1 MAAVT
6 RDPTSIEG
14 ALYELVARGVK
25 DQYFLKDDKD
35 AVHPFQWTYDRW
47 PASLPEIRSTNPLN
61 QPRWGQRLEFEFD
74 LPADV
79 LTEATLVIDM
89 PTWVPPPLAQYN
101 TKAVTYETGTAD
113 RVYGY
118 VRGIAYFLFERIE
131 LYQDNVLLQ
140 EVSGDSLYFAS
151 LNKGSWNQGYL
162 TQKLAGDHDGSALS
176 IQRNAT
182 PGQLEL
188 PLPIPGCST
197 PGDRGLPICALRQQ
211 TFRLRLTLRS
221 LESLV
226 ECSDA
231 SILHPKPWTV
241 SFSQLN
247 PSLGTIVTEP
257 AIPLENIPPP
267 QIVLRTKQLYLTN
280 EARAALEKETAE
292 IPYIRYFDNQFSAN
306 QLDYTPLDKGGT
318 ANLIKFLD
326 ATFTVERT
334 LSYFRNSTDLMK
346 NRLWVIENSEATNG
360 SYYSSQFLTIAG
372 QLREGTWEPSIWEL
386 VVPHAKEER
395 YGATHLPLMNWTRGW
410 RIDDMP
416 SAVREP
422 TGGINFST
430 ADRPMITVAL
440 NNIAVNPVLRYK
452 QSYLTVCCESWAIYK
467 IEKGRGKLL
476 YYN

>member
-1 MAAVT
+1 MASVS

-47 PASLPEIRSTNPLN
+47 PAYLPEIRMTNPLN

-89 PTWVPPPLAQYN
+89 PTWVPPPLAAYN
-101 TKAVTYETGTAD
+101 NKAVTYETGTAD

-151 LNKGSWNQGYL
+151 LNKSSWNQGYL
-162 TQKLAGDHDGSALS
+162 TQKLAGDHDGTNLS

-188 PLPIPGCST
+188 RLPIPGCMA
-197 PGDRGLPICALRQQ
+197 PGDRGLPVCALRSQ
-211 TFRLRLTLRS
+211 TFRLRLTLRR
-221 LESLV
+221 LEDLV
-226 ECSDA
+226 ECSDPD
-231 SILHPKPWTV
+231 IIHPAPWTK

-247 PSLGTIVTEP
+247 PSLGMVVTEP
-257 AIPLENIPPP
+257 AIPLDKIPPP

-280 EARAALEKETAE
+280 EARAELEGQKAE
-292 IPYIRYFDNQFSAN
+292 IPYIRYFDNVFSAN

-318 ANLIKFLD
+318 ANLVKFLD

-334 LSYFRNSTDLMK
+334 LTYFRNSIDFMK
-346 NRLWVIENSEATNG
+346 NRLWNITNSATTDG
-360 SYYSSQFLTIAG
+360 SYYTSQFFTIAG
-372 QLREGTWEPSIWEL
+372 QLREGSWTPDIWEL
-386 VVPHAKEER
+386 VIPHAKEER
-395 YGATHLPLMNWTRGW
+395 YSATHLPLINWTRGW
-410 RIDDMP
+410 RLDDMP
-416 SAVREP
+416 SAIREP

-430 ADRPMITVAL
+430 ADRPMMTIAL
-440 NNIAVNPVLRYK
+440 ANIEINPVLRYK
-452 QSYLTVCCESWAIYK
+452 QSYLTTCCESWAIYK